1 MTMSYSINETRNSL
15 QKYNKCNDKMEL
27 LTSRITKNSNHK
39 FWKCRGCKNFQSV
52 EDRKSSEEKIDLLVK
67 EVRKLTLE
75 IKCLF
80 VEFYLF
86 IKNLSIC
93 NNIEC
98 RDDCL
103 TMNFKRDRR
112 HDMISLEYLWCC
124 TMLYIQVLFL
134 SCFNL

>member
-1 MTMSYSINETRNSL
+1 MSSNINETRNSL
-15 QKYNKCNDKMEL
+15 QIYNKCSDKMEL
-27 LTSRITKNSNHK
+27 LTSRIKKNPNHK
-39 FWKCRGCKNFQSV
+39 FCKCRGCKNFQSV
-52 EDRKSSEEKIDLLVK
+52 ENRKSSEEKIDLLVK

-93 NNIEC
+93 INVEYK
-98 RDDCL
+98 DDCL

-112 HDMISLEYLWCC
+112 HDMISLE
-124 TMLYIQVLFL
+124 
-134 SCFNL
+134 